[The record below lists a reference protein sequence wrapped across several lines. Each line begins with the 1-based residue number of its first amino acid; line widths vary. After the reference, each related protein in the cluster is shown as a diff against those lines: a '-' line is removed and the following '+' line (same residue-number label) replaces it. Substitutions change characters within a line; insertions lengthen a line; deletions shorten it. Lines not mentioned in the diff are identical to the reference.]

1 MDEDS
6 QRASAMK
13 CRETLNQ
20 AVKDMKA
27 DVQWFLSKL
36 PVAQSPLEVLLMVV
50 SQWEGLD
57 PSYRSASNNGI
68 RSSHI
73 LRSVSSLQSED

>member
-1 MDEDS
+1 
-6 QRASAMK
+6 MK
-13 CRETLNQ
+13 CTETLNQ

-36 PVAQSPLEVLLMVV
+36 PVAQSPLEVLLMV